1 MADIKAFK
9 GYMYNSSK
17 INDLGM
23 VMSPPY
29 DSLLPEEQD
38 ELYSRHEYNAIRL
51 TKGKKL
57 DTDSADD
64 NSFTRAANYLSDW
77 IKEGIIAADEK
88 PAIYLYE
95 QEVEFNHTTYSSKG
109 FVALLKLEDFGEHVL
124 TCEDTTPVNKKDR
137 YELLSRTRANFN
149 MISSLYIESEKHLSR
164 LMTEITDSPADVSF
178 TAPGGAKERLWRI
191 TDKEKI
197 EFIVNALKP
206 HTLYITDGQ
215 NRYETSLKYQAECIK
230 NNPNHTGN
238 EPYNY
243 IMTLLTNA
251 YDDSIVHIPFHRLIK
266 FKKEFNES
274 FFAAACQDNFKI
286 EKIIVDTDTSDFVD
300 TIKKQI
306 VTTGNENRI
315 ALYGGGEYFYR
326 LTLKNGVSLKN
337 ALPEKSDA
345 YLSLDVTVLNKLILE
360 DILNI
365 SPEEMDERIHY
376 TKSVTEGLELVKQ
389 GEYGCLLAINP
400 VRTEQIRAVAKSG
413 DKMPPHSICV
423 FPKPVTG
430 VLFNLL

>member
-178 TAPGGAKERLWRI
+178 TTPGGAKERLWRI